1 MNFRLDD
8 TIAAIATPPGEGG
21 LCIIRMSGLKSYA
34 IADQVFR
41 GSSLPS
47 KCKSHTV
54 LYGKI
59 KEPGSNLT
67 IDEVLLS
74 ILRAPRTYTRE
85 DIVEISGHGGYVT
98 GRRILD
104 LLIINGAR
112 HADPG
117 EFTKRAFV
125 NGRIDLVQAEAVAE
139 LIRAR
144 TDASARAAI
153 RQLGGH
159 FSSDIVDLRLRI
171 LSVLA
176 LIEVGIDFTEEGIKE
191 IETGHIL
198 NLLITIRS
206 DLSDIYNNA
215 LKYKVLR
222 DGLRIAIVGKPN
234 VGKSTLLNI
243 ILDRNRAIV
252 DPSPGTTRD
261 TIEEMMDLDG
271 IPVTFI
277 DTAGIHRSSDPIET
291 QGIIR
296 AQAEIQS
303 SDLVLVVFDGSTQL
317 TQDDF
322 HFMKSISHNRLF
334 VVFNKSDIATKARI
348 HHFEKGGQYKFI
360 YISALTGEGV
370 DALKNL
376 IVHSVISDETNFES
390 DILLNSRQQ
399 EHLHIALAKLSIGI
413 NIIGN
418 EEGSEIAA
426 IEIRD
431 VAYHLGSIIGL
442 EIGDDILD
450 LVFSQFCI
458 GK

>member
-21 LCIIRMSGLKSYA
+21 LCIIRMSGLKSFA

-41 GSSLPS
+41 GASVPS

-54 LYGKI
+54 QYGMI
-59 KEPGSNLT
+59 KEPGANVT

-74 ILRAPRTYTRE
+74 ILRAPKTYTRE
-85 DIVEISGHGGYVT
+85 DIVEISGHGGYVS

-104 LLIINGAR
+104 LLVKNGAR

-144 TDASARAAI
+144 TDASARSAI
-153 RQLGGH
+153 RQLGGV
-159 FSSDIVDLRLRI
+159 FSTDIADLRLRI

-176 LIEVGIDFTEEGIKE
+176 LIEVGIDFTEDGIKE
-191 IETGHIL
+191 IESEHVL
-198 NLLITIRS
+198 NLLIAIRS
-206 DLSDIYNNA
+206 DLSGIYNNA

-234 VGKSTLLNI
+234 VGKSTLLNVI
-243 ILDRNRAIV
+243 IDRKRAIV
-252 DPSPGTTRD
+252 DPAPGTTRD

-277 DTAGIHRSSDPIET
+277 DTAGIHKSSDPIET

-296 AQAEIQS
+296 AQAEIET
-303 SDLVLVVFDGSTQL
+303 SDLVLVVFDGSSQL
-317 TQDDF
+317 TRDDID
-322 HFMKSISHNRLF
+322 FMTSISHNRVF
-334 VVFNKSDIATKARI
+334 VVFNKSDIGSKARI
-348 HHFEKGGQYKFI
+348 PTSENGHPYKCV
-360 YISALTGEGV
+360 YISARTGEGV

-376 IVHSVISDETNFES
+376 IVHSVVSDDTNFES

-399 EHLHIALAKLSIGI
+399 ENLYIALAKLSIGI
-413 NIIGN
+413 NIIEN
-418 EEGSEIAA
+418 EEGAEIAA

-431 VAYHLGSIIGL
+431 VAYHLGAIIGL
-442 EIGDDILD
+442 EIGDEVLD